1 MKKAILM
8 TILSAFMS
16 LGAFAKDNCEL
27 DIMKNIVLDTNNE
40 FKIKANDKMLT
51 MTARC
56 EDNMLIYDIT
66 YKYEYS
72 DAFEKNANVMTL
84 ENIKKE
90 LLARTKLDYCFYDML
105 APIRQYGIGIFHKIS
120 TKNMKNVIEFS
131 VRPQD
136 CEPNK
141 KS

>member
-1 MKKAILM
+1 M

-16 LGAFAKDNCEL
+16 LSAFAKDNCEL
-27 DIMKNIVLDTNNE
+27 DIMKNIVLAINNE
-40 FKIKANDKMLT
+40 VKIKTNDEKAT

-56 EDNMLIYDIT
+56 EDNMMIFDIT
-66 YKYEYS
+66 YKDKYS
-72 DAFEKNANVMTL
+72 DEIEKSANATKL
-84 ENIKKE
+84 ENAKKE
-90 LLARTKLDYCFYDML
+90 YLARNTLDYCFYDTFG
-105 APIRQYGIGIFHKIS
+105 PIRQYGVGIFYKIS